1 MLAQGRAF
9 VRRGLAVGHLGED
22 RVELLLV
29 HVAVDLGGGD
39 HRLQHPLLGPRVG
52 EGLEL
57 LGRGF
62 GGDGGVAGAEQ
73 NSPATGSANGV
84 LDLLALLEEAAD
96 FASGTRAF
104 ALVMQL
110 QDGIALLI
118 DKLSPDLPE
127 ADPA

>member
-1 MLAQGRAF
+1 MEHVATILL
-9 VRRGLAVGHLGED
+9 RRGEA
-22 RVELLLV
+22 
-29 HVAVDLGGGD
+29 
-39 HRLQHPLLGPRVG
+39 
-52 EGLEL
+52 
-57 LGRGF
+57 
-62 GGDGGVAGAEQ
+62 
-73 NSPATGSANGV
+73 